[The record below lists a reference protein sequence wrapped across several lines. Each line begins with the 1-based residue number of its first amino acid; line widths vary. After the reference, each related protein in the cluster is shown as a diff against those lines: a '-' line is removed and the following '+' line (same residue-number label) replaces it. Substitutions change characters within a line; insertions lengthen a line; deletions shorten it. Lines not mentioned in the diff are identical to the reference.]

1 MSESPESSLAP
12 AVTRAVL
19 ILALLADAR
28 GVPVPL
34 AEMARGIEAAKSS
47 TSNICVV
54 LEEAGLVQRRET
66 GYVLGRRT
74 VELGGAYLASFDQV
88 REFYRVCT
96 ESPVLSHEL
105 VQIAVLDGVDVVYLA
120 RHEGRAPLRLTAGV
134 GDRFPAAVTAVGNA
148 LLATLSDDEVRAR
161 FGTHPDLPHL
171 TERSTTSIDGLLAKL
186 RATRERG
193 YSLDEGEVFPNVVG
207 MAVAVPA
214 RLSGEKVLALGVST
228 LDSPVRPIL
237 SEGRRARVLAA
248 LREAAEQLSNPMAP
262 PLPAVG

>member
-1 MSESPESSLAP
+1 MSENSESSLAP
-12 AVTRAVL
+12 AVTRAVR
-19 ILALLADAR
+19 ILSLLAEAR

-34 AEMARGIEAAKSS
+34 TEIARQIEAAKSS

-74 VELGGAYLASFDQV
+74 VELGGAYLASFNQI
-88 REFYRVCT
+88 REFYRVCA

-105 VQIAVLDGVDVVYLA
+105 VQIAVLEGTDVVYLA

-134 GDRFPAAVTAVGNA
+134 GDRFPAALTAVGNA
-148 LLATLSDDEVRAR
+148 LLATLPDDEVRERYRSAS
-161 FGTHPDLPHL
+161 FPQL
-171 TERSTTSIDGLLAKL
+171 TERSTQSVDGLLAKL

-193 YSLDEGEVFPNVVG
+193 YSIDEGEVFPSVVA

-228 LDSPVRPIL
+228 LDSPIQPEL
-237 SEGRRARVLAA
+237 SAPRRQDVLAA
-248 LREAAEQLSNPMAP
+248 LRDAAEHLSNPMAP